1 MEKSDGIQQ
10 EKLTKKGAGLVRSD
24 ILVFAVF
31 LFLSFIF
38 WYLNSLGK
46 AIQSDIK
53 FPVKFINIPGDRE
66 LAEAPAR
73 INLFLQGTGFS
84 MLKLKISGKSDPAV
98 IDLLKVPYK
107 SVRNNKSTDY
117 YLVTSGL
124 VQNFN
129 AQLKPECRITSVKPD
144 TLFFSFKEA
153 AGE

>member
-1 MEKSDGIQQ
+1 
-10 EKLTKKGAGLVRSD
+10 
-24 ILVFAVF
+24 
-31 LFLSFIF
+31 
-38 WYLNSLGK
+38 
-46 AIQSDIK
+46 
-53 FPVKFINIPGDRE
+53 
-66 LAEAPAR
+66 
-73 INLFLQGTGFS
+73 

-144 TLFFSFKEA
+144 TLFFSFKEE